1 MAIFNKSYQM
11 LYSISFSQGCLLEK
25 WFSGISVAVSVRN
38 SSRETQLSV
47 LPKILY
53 LVTLVFEWVSLV
65 QSKGME
71 TKVRS
76 PKQYFTMV
84 QTLVHRASVTS
95 GH

>member
-1 MAIFNKSYQM
+1 M
-11 LYSISFSQGCLLEK
+11 
-25 WFSGISVAVSVRN
+25 AVSVRN

-47 LPKILY
+47 LPGILY

-76 PKQYFTMV
+76 LKQYFTTV
-84 QTLVHRASVTS
+84 QALVHRASVTS